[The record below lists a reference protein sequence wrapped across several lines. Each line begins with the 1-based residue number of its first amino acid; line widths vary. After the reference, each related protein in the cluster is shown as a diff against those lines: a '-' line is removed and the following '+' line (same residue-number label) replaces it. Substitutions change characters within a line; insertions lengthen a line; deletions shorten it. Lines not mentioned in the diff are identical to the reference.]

1 MLELLARVHRARVSP
16 VVERH
21 VLVTRVRVGHVRLAL
36 VRPAPVRPVL
46 VRVVPVVTN
55 AVMVGPP
62 IVPRNDPAVAPM
74 IVAVIPDAVTIDEMI
89 AAMAHVPIDVTIDE
103 MIAVMAPVPID
114 VTIDVP
120 IDVTVDVV
128 VIPAAVRVTAG
139 ATIVAVVLPVLDLGG
154 CRLVRSVTTSANR
167 KTRLNVDA
175 PQSVPVGLDRCAK
188 VSNRRQWN
196 ACRKCGSTKV
206 RCARPHCRQPSV
218 DGSRGRLRSV
228 VRPSA
233 LASSLPMS
241 PPRSTTFSN
250 PVERPA

>member
-21 VLVTRVRVGHVRLAL
+21 VLVTRVRVGHLRLAL

-74 IVAVIPDAVTIDEMI
+74 IVAVILDAVTIV
-89 AAMAHVPIDVTIDE
+89 A

-120 IDVTVDVV
+120 IHVTVDVV
-128 VIPAAVRVTAG
+128 VIPAAERVTAG

-167 KTRLNVDA
+167 KTRPNVDA

-233 LASSLPMS
+233 LASSLPML

-250 PVERPA
+250 PVERPV

>member
-16 VVERH
+16 VVERR

-74 IVAVIPDAVTIDEMI
+74 ILAVTIDAVMSGAVILDAVTIDEMI
-89 AAMAHVPIDVTIDE
+89 AAMA
-103 MIAVMAPVPID
+103 PVPID
-114 VTIDVP
+114 VP
-120 IDVTVDVV
+120 IHVTVDVV
-128 VIPAAVRVTAG
+128 VIPAAERVTAG

-167 KTRLNVDA
+167 KTRPNVDA

-206 RCARPHCRQPSV
+206 RCARPHCRQPNV
-218 DGSRGRLRSV
+218 AESRGRLRSV

>member
-1 MLELLARVHRARVSP
+1 MLELLALVHRARVSP
-16 VVERH
+16 VVERR
-21 VLVTRVRVGHVRLAL
+21 VLVTRVRVGHVRPAP
-36 VRPAPVRPVL
+36 VRQAPVRPVL

-74 IVAVIPDAVTIDEMI
+74 IVAEILDAVTIDEMI
-89 AAMAHVPIDVTIDE
+89 AA
-103 MIAVMAPVPID
+103 MAPVPID

-120 IDVTVDVV
+120 IDVPIHVTVDVV
-128 VIPAAVRVTAG
+128 VIPAAERVTAG
-139 ATIVAVVLPVLDLGG
+139 VTIVAVVLPVLDLGG
-154 CRLVRSVTTSANR
+154 CRLVRSVMTSANR
-167 KTRLNVDA
+167 KTRPNVDA

-206 RCARPHCRQPSV
+206 RCARPHCRQPNV
-218 DGSRGRLRSV
+218 AESRGRLRSV

-233 LASSLPMS
+233 LASSLPML

-250 PVERPA
+250 PVERPV

>member
-1 MLELLARVHRARVSP
+1 
-16 VVERH
+16 
-21 VLVTRVRVGHVRLAL
+21 VGHVRLAL

-74 IVAVIPDAVTIDEMI
+74 IVAVMIVAVILDAVTID
-89 AAMAHVPIDVTIDE
+89 A

-114 VTIDVP
+114 VPIDVP
-120 IDVTVDVV
+120 IHVTVDVV
-128 VIPAAVRVTAG
+128 VIPAAERVTAG

-167 KTRLNVDA
+167 KTRPNVDA

-206 RCARPHCRQPSV
+206 RCARPHCRQPNV
-218 DGSRGRLRSV
+218 AESRGRLRSV

>member
-16 VVERH
+16 VVERR

-74 IVAVIPDAVTIDEMI
+74 IVAVILDAVTIGAMI
-89 AAMAHVPIDVTIDE
+89 AA
-103 MIAVMAPVPID
+103 MAPVPID

-120 IDVTVDVV
+120 IHVTVDVV
-128 VIPAAVRVTAG
+128 VIPAAERVTAG

-167 KTRLNVDA
+167 KTRPNVDA

-206 RCARPHCRQPSV
+206 RCARPHCRQPNV
-218 DGSRGRLRSV
+218 AESRGRLRSV

>member
-16 VVERH
+16 VVERR

-74 IVAVIPDAVTIDEMI
+74 IVAVILDAVTID
-89 AAMAHVPIDVTIDE
+89 A

-120 IDVTVDVV
+120 IHVTVDVV
-128 VIPAAVRVTAG
+128 VIPAAERVTAG

-167 KTRLNVDA
+167 KTRPNVDA

-206 RCARPHCRQPSV
+206 RCARPHCRQPNV
-218 DGSRGRLRSV
+218 AESRGRLRSV

-250 PVERPA
+250 PVERPV

>member
-74 IVAVIPDAVTIDEMI
+74 IVAVIPDAVTIGAMI
-89 AAMAHVPIDVTIDE
+89 AA
-103 MIAVMAPVPID
+103 MAPVPID
-114 VTIDVP
+114 VSIDVP
-120 IDVTVDVV
+120 IDVPIHVTVDVV
-128 VIPAAVRVTAG
+128 VIPAAERVTAG

-167 KTRLNVDA
+167 KTRPNVDA

-206 RCARPHCRQPSV
+206 RCARPHCRQPNV
-218 DGSRGRLRSV
+218 AESRGRLRSV

>member
-1 MLELLARVHRARVSP
+1 
-16 VVERH
+16 
-21 VLVTRVRVGHVRLAL
+21 VGHVRLAL

-74 IVAVIPDAVTIDEMI
+74 IVAVILDAVTID
-89 AAMAHVPIDVTIDE
+89 A

-120 IDVTVDVV
+120 IHVTVDVV
-128 VIPAAVRVTAG
+128 VIPAAERVTAG
-139 ATIVAVVLPVLDLGG
+139 VTIVAAVLPVLDLGG

-167 KTRLNVDA
+167 KTRPNVDA
-175 PQSVPVGLDRCAK
+175 PQSVLVGLDRCEK

-233 LASSLPMS
+233 PASSLPMS

-250 PVERPA
+250 PVERPV

>member
-16 VVERH
+16 VVERR
-21 VLVTRVRVGHVRLAL
+21 VLATRDRVGHVRLAL

-62 IVPRNDPAVAPM
+62 IVPKNDPAVAPM

-103 MIAVMAPVPID
+103 MIAVMTP
-114 VTIDVP
+114 VP

-128 VIPAAVRVTAG
+128 VIPAAERVTAG
-139 ATIVAVVLPVLDLGG
+139 VTIVAAVLPVLDLGG

-196 ACRKCGSTKV
+196 ACRKCGSMKV

-233 LASSLPMS
+233 LASSLPML

-250 PVERPA
+250 PVERPV

>member
-1 MLELLARVHRARVSP
+1 VLELLARVHRARVSP
-16 VVERH
+16 VVERR

-74 IVAVIPDAVTIDEMI
+74 IVAVIPDAVTIGAMI
-89 AAMAHVPIDVTIDE
+89 AA
-103 MIAVMAPVPID
+103 MAPVPID

-120 IDVTVDVV
+120 IDVPIHVTVDVV
-128 VIPAAVRVTAG
+128 VIPAAERVTAG

-167 KTRLNVDA
+167 KTRPNVDA

-206 RCARPHCRQPSV
+206 RCARPHCRQPNV
-218 DGSRGRLRSV
+218 AESRGRLRSV

>member
-1 MLELLARVHRARVSP
+1 
-16 VVERH
+16 
-21 VLVTRVRVGHVRLAL
+21 
-36 VRPAPVRPVL
+36 
-46 VRVVPVVTN
+46 VVPVVTN

-74 IVAVIPDAVTIDEMI
+74 IVAVIPDAVTIGAMI
-89 AAMAHVPIDVTIDE
+89 AA
-103 MIAVMAPVPID
+103 MAPVPID

-120 IDVTVDVV
+120 IDVPIHVTVDVV
-128 VIPAAVRVTAG
+128 VIPAAERVTAG

-167 KTRLNVDA
+167 KTRPNVDA
-175 PQSVPVGLDRCAK
+175 PQSVLVGLDRCAK

-206 RCARPHCRQPSV
+206 RCARPHCRQPNV
-218 DGSRGRLRSV
+218 AESRGRLRSV

>member
-16 VVERH
+16 VVERR

-74 IVAVIPDAVTIDEMI
+74 IVAVIPDAVTIGAMI
-89 AAMAHVPIDVTIDE
+89 AA
-103 MIAVMAPVPID
+103 MAPVPID

-120 IDVTVDVV
+120 IDVPIHVTVDVV
-128 VIPAAVRVTAG
+128 VIPAAERVTAG

-167 KTRLNVDA
+167 KTRPNVDA

-206 RCARPHCRQPSV
+206 RCARPHCRQPNV
-218 DGSRGRLRSV
+218 AESRGRLRSV

>member
-16 VVERH
+16 VVERR

-74 IVAVIPDAVTIDEMI
+74 IVAVIPDAVTIGAMI
-89 AAMAHVPIDVTIDE
+89 AA
-103 MIAVMAPVPID
+103 MAPVPID

-120 IDVTVDVV
+120 IHVTVDVV
-128 VIPAAVRVTAG
+128 VIPAAERVTAG

-167 KTRLNVDA
+167 KTRPNVDA

-206 RCARPHCRQPSV
+206 RCARPHCRQPNV
-218 DGSRGRLRSV
+218 AESRGRLRSV

>member
-16 VVERH
+16 VVERR

-74 IVAVIPDAVTIDEMI
+74 IVAVMIVAVILDAVTIDEMI
-89 AAMAHVPIDVTIDE
+89 AA
-103 MIAVMAPVPID
+103 MAPVPID

-120 IDVTVDVV
+120 IDVPIHVTVDVV
-128 VIPAAVRVTAG
+128 VIPAAERVTAG

-167 KTRLNVDA
+167 KTRPNVDA

-206 RCARPHCRQPSV
+206 RCARPHCRQPNV
-218 DGSRGRLRSV
+218 AESRGRLRSV

>member
-1 MLELLARVHRARVSP
+1 
-16 VVERH
+16 
-21 VLVTRVRVGHVRLAL
+21 
-36 VRPAPVRPVL
+36 VL

-74 IVAVIPDAVTIDEMI
+74 IVAVIPDAVTIGAMI
-89 AAMAHVPIDVTIDE
+89 AA
-103 MIAVMAPVPID
+103 MAPVPID
-114 VTIDVP
+114 VPIDVP
-120 IDVTVDVV
+120 IHVTVDVV
-128 VIPAAVRVTAG
+128 VIPAAERVTAG
-139 ATIVAVVLPVLDLGG
+139 VTIVAVVLPVLDLGG
-154 CRLVRSVTTSANR
+154 CRLVRSVMTSANR
-167 KTRLNVDA
+167 KTRPNVDA

-206 RCARPHCRQPSV
+206 RCARPHCRQPNV

-233 LASSLPMS
+233 PASSLPMS

-250 PVERPA
+250 PVERPV

>member
-74 IVAVIPDAVTIDEMI
+74 IVAVMIVAVILDAVTID
-89 AAMAHVPIDVTIDE
+89 A

-114 VTIDVP
+114 VTIDEMIAVMTPVP

-128 VIPAAVRVTAG
+128 VIPAAERVTAG

-154 CRLVRSVTTSANR
+154 CRLVRSVMTSANR
-167 KTRLNVDA
+167 KTRPNVDA

-196 ACRKCGSTKV
+196 ACRKCGSMKV

-233 LASSLPMS
+233 LASSLPML

-250 PVERPA
+250 PVERPV

>member
-1 MLELLARVHRARVSP
+1 VLELLARVHRARVSP
-16 VVERH
+16 VVERR

-74 IVAVIPDAVTIDEMI
+74 ILAVTIDAVMIVAVILDAVTIDEMI
-89 AAMAHVPIDVTIDE
+89 AA
-103 MIAVMAPVPID
+103 MAPVPID

-120 IDVTVDVV
+120 IDVPIHVTVDVV
-128 VIPAAVRVTAG
+128 VIPAAERVTAG

-154 CRLVRSVTTSANR
+154 CRLVRSVMTSANR
-167 KTRLNVDA
+167 KTRPNVDA

-233 LASSLPMS
+233 LASSLPML

-250 PVERPA
+250 PVERPV